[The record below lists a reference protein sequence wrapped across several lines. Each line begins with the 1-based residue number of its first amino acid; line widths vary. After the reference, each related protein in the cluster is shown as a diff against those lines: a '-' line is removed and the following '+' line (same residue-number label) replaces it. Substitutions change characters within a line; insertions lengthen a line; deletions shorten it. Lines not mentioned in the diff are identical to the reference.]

1 MPSPILTAALIRD
14 PASSKNDDRIRV
26 CREDNNLRVQ
36 YYDGET
42 RKDYELLLTNT
53 SLGTYV
59 KHLCKLFNTDVE
71 PFKTMQFN
79 FIGFPTYLV
88 NKDTLSKSVIYTLQ
102 DIAGIVVESAF
113 ADDPEDKY
121 DDMPAL
127 VERCCKGKYTCF

>member
-1 MPSPILTAALIRD
+1 MLSPILTAALIRD
-14 PASSKNDDRIRV
+14 PASHKSDDRISVR
-26 CREDNNLRVQ
+26 RQDNNLRVQ
-36 YYDGET
+36 YYDGES
-42 RKDYELLLTNT
+42 KKEYELLLTNT

-71 PFKTMQFN
+71 PFKTMQFD

-121 DDMPAL
+121 DDMPEL

>member
-14 PASSKNDDRIRV
+14 TAFSKNDDRINVR
-26 CREDNNLRVQ
+26 REDNNLRVQ
-36 YYDGET
+36 YYDGIT
-42 RKDYELLLTNT
+42 KKNYELLLTNT

-88 NKDTLSKSVIYTLQ
+88 NKNTLSKSVIYTLQ

-113 ADDPEDKY
+113 ADDPADLY
-121 DDMPAL
+121 DDMPPL
-127 VERCCKGKYTCF
+127 VEKCCGKTYTCL